1 MSARAWVLG
10 AQENKKLMQ
19 ELFAAIAAPMKAPIG
34 VTTLYTLPHASGAYA
49 EVLEDQK
56 EVHHACEAETSMMMA
71 AFPDC
76 VRAQKIS
83 EAFGASEVGSPMQRP
98 LLVFNSFTELTA
110 ASGVIGDARR
120 ASAAKGEKL
129 FDIAVS
135 LLAEKLIA
143 GEPLQS
149 ESPVANCT

>member
-1 MSARAWVLG
+1 
-10 AQENKKLMQ
+10 
-19 ELFAAIAAPMKAPIG
+19 
-34 VTTLYTLPHASGAYA
+34 
-49 EVLEDQK
+49 
-56 EVHHACEAETSMMMA
+56 
-71 AFPDC
+71 
-76 VRAQKIS
+76 
-83 EAFGASEVGSPMQRP
+83 MQRP
-98 LLVFNSFTELTA
+98 LLVFNSFTELT

-143 GEPLQS
+143 GEPWQN

>member
-1 MSARAWVLG
+1 
-10 AQENKKLMQ
+10 
-19 ELFAAIAAPMKAPIG
+19 
-34 VTTLYTLPHASGAYA
+34 
-49 EVLEDQK
+49 
-56 EVHHACEAETSMMMA
+56 MMMA

-83 EAFGASEVGSPMQRP
+83 EAFGPSEVGSPMQRP